1 MVVERVVAGVE
12 DAARV
17 PLAEVDWDIAAA
29 AAPSAV
35 YMEDVTVNSLLVE
48 PDFVEVGKGAPTS
61 VASRTVAAVKP

>member
-1 MVVERVVAGVE
+1 LVVERVVAGVE

-17 PLAEVDWDIAAA
+17 PLLEVDWDTVAV

-35 YMEDVTVNSLLVE
+35 YMEGVTVHSPSVE